1 MNNNQGA
8 IMLYIVGI
16 LNKMGRYCGL
26 SAGLCLLSAA
36 FYCASVNAAGVALSN
51 LDVATLAGDKLQIQL
66 EMTGEAVAPKVFHTD
81 NPARIAL
88 DFIGVKNSLNKKM
101 FPINQGVTSSIYVA
115 EAADRV
121 RVVVNLLE
129 SIPFET
135 KVVGNKVLLT
145 LARAASVQTPPSTVA
160 GSNRQPPA
168 RTESIRP
175 QRGTGTSFV
184 NALLPQQ
191 TISSFDF
198 KRGDKG
204 EGRMLFSLANPN
216 TIVNSKE
223 EGGKVIVSF
232 LNTQL
237 PSNLSKRLDVS
248 EFATPVK
255 FIDMVSLGQETKVT
269 MTMQNNFYDYSLF
282 QSEGLL
288 TVEFRPLTTGE
299 KEVLE
304 KSRVKYTGE
313 RLSLNF
319 QDIEIRSVIAILA
332 EFTGQNV
339 VAGDEVKGNITVKL
353 DDVPWDEALDFVMI
367 TKGLEKYKTDNVTL
381 IAPVGKIKEYKEK
394 QKETEQVVEQLE
406 PLVTEY
412 IQINFAKAENFRNL
426 LYGRDTGAFGSCGIS
441 NRQTTGAGNAGG
453 QGNNQNQNQ
462 NQSVNAGQ
470 LQGRGQVNNQ
480 QQGNG
485 FINEAFKLLSTRGSA
500 VVDTRT
506 NTLIVR
512 ETSKRLEDVKKMIRK
527 LDIAV
532 RQVMIESRIVIA
544 NDNFLK
550 ELGARFGLTEKRI
563 EEGEFLS
570 RGADTGA
577 GSQITID
584 RNRLTQKATPFD
596 NSVGDALV
604 DLGVASATPYGAL
617 GMTLAKTADSILN
630 LELTALQDQG
640 RGEIISNP
648 RVMTTDRCKATIQQ
662 GTQIPFS
669 TVSQNGTQVQFV
681 DAFLQL
687 DVTPQITPSGS
698 IIMDLF
704 ISKDSPSE
712 ALTGSVPGI
721 DTKNVKTNV
730 RVNDGETV
738 VLGGIFEG
746 TSRNNT
752 NKVPFFGD
760 LPGIG
765 FLFRREF
772 NLDNKSELLIFVTP
786 KVVKDLVAEK

>member
-1 MNNNQGA
+1 
-8 IMLYIVGI
+8 
-16 LNKMGRYCGL
+16 
-26 SAGLCLLSAA
+26 
-36 FYCASVNAAGVALSN
+36 
-51 LDVATLAGDKLQIQL
+51 
-66 EMTGEAVAPKVFHTD
+66 
-81 NPARIAL
+81 
-88 DFIGVKNSLNKKM
+88 
-101 FPINQGVTSSIYVA
+101 
-115 EAADRV
+115 
-121 RVVVNLLE
+121 
-129 SIPFET
+129 
-135 KVVGNKVLLT
+135 
-145 LARAASVQTPPSTVA
+145 
-160 GSNRQPPA
+160 
-168 RTESIRP
+168 
-175 QRGTGTSFV
+175 
-184 NALLPQQ
+184 
-191 TISSFDF
+191 
-198 KRGDKG
+198 
-204 EGRMLFSLANPN
+204 MLFSLANPN

-550 ELGARFGLTEKRI
+550 ELG
-563 EEGEFLS
+563 
-570 RGADTGA
+570 
-577 GSQITID
+577 
-584 RNRLTQKATPFD
+584 
-596 NSVGDALV
+596 V
-604 DLGVASATPYGAL
+604 
-617 GMTLAKTADSILN
+617 
-630 LELTALQDQG
+630 
-640 RGEIISNP
+640 
-648 RVMTTDRCKATIQQ
+648 
-662 GTQIPFS
+662 
-669 TVSQNGTQVQFV
+669 
-681 DAFLQL
+681 
-687 DVTPQITPSGS
+687 
-698 IIMDLF
+698 
-704 ISKDSPSE
+704 
-712 ALTGSVPGI
+712 
-721 DTKNVKTNV
+721 
-730 RVNDGETV
+730 
-738 VLGGIFEG
+738 
-746 TSRNNT
+746 
-752 NKVPFFGD
+752 
-760 LPGIG
+760 
-765 FLFRREF
+765 
-772 NLDNKSELLIFVTP
+772 
-786 KVVKDLVAEK
+786 